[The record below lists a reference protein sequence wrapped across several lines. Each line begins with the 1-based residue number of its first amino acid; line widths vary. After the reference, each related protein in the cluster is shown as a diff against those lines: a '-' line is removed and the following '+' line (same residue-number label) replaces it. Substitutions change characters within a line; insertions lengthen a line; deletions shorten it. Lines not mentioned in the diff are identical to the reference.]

1 MADETR
7 YIFDNPRTVKMVLY
21 LLYISCGLL
30 LLIDFVIHRHITTR
44 WEKLLGFYCIYG
56 FIGCS
61 AIVIGSKWLRAVVER
76 EEDYYTRDELPG
88 EKPNREEA
96 PHVEQ

>member
-1 MADETR
+1 MA
-7 YIFDNPRTVKMVLY
+7 L

-30 LLIDFVIHRHITTR
+30 LLIDFVIHRHVANH

-61 AIVIGSKWLRAVVER
+61 AIVIGSKWLRAMVER
-76 EEDYYTRDELPG
+76 EEDYYTREELTDETTP
-88 EKPNREEA
+88 PPEES
-96 PHVEQ
+96 HVEQ